1 MIKININQYI
11 YIYIYIYI
19 YVNIIYTK
27 WDAQELLLKS
37 SVYVCVP
44 VGVCECLLCPAVCA
58 SAFSVLCASAFSVL
72 HPSRAAPSC
81 SLTIVI

>member
-1 MIKININQYI
+1 MNH

-19 YVNIIYTK
+19 YVYIYIYINIIYTK
-27 WDAQELLLKS
+27 WDAHEVLLKS
-37 SVYVCVP
+37 SLGVCV
-44 VGVCECLLCPAVCA
+44 CLRV
-58 SAFSVLCASAFSVL
+58 SVCASAFSVL